1 MDYFNGARSGTHT
14 PAMTIPSG
22 ATTRAKLHMDAPDM
36 GISEVKTGRLKA
48 GGMRAVESIVN
59 SAFYYMC

>member
-1 MDYFNGARSGTHT
+1 
-14 PAMTIPSG
+14 MTIPSG